1 MNKTMSTMFPNMFV
15 IVFAPL
21 PIIFTTFGMFSAM
34 IEKTSTSIPANQSM
48 TLMMALMIGLN
59 VASALL
65 HFADSVAFSEIAL
78 FNFRKIAT
86 KSVSTAMIGCDFN
99 RSNAVLNP
107 ADAVVARLNPLAA
120 PPSDMPI

>member
-1 MNKTMSTMFPNMFV
+1 MFV

-34 IEKTSTSIPANQSM
+34 IENRSTSIPANQSM
-48 TLMMALMIGLN
+48 TLMIASIIGLN

-65 HFADSVAFSEIAL
+65 HFLDSVSFSEIAL

-86 KSVSTAMIGCDFN
+86 KIVSTAIIGCDFN

-120 PPSDMPI
+120 PPSDTPI

>member
-1 MNKTMSTMFPNMFV
+1 
-15 IVFAPL
+15 
-21 PIIFTTFGMFSAM
+21 
-34 IEKTSTSIPANQSM
+34 M

-78 FNFRKIAT
+78 FNFRNMAT
-86 KSVSTAMIGCDFN
+86 NRVSTAMIGCDFN

-120 PPSDMPI
+120 PPSDTPI